1 MNKVRK
7 YYRKFRFHC
16 WLRRN
21 LNVLNIPQE
30 GKRCFVFLA
39 ANYGNLGDVAITYA
53 QEKWL
58 SEELAGYHIVDVP
71 ISDTVIS
78 IGQIKKTIR
87 PNDIITVVGGGNMSD
102 LYFDIELLRLLVVKS
117 FPKNKILLFPQTIQ
131 YNETKEGKTLLNLAK
146 KIYPRHKNLVMM
158 AREKTSF
165 VKMQEYFPA
174 VNVKMLPDIVMTLS
188 DLFSPINWR
197 NGVIFCLRND
207 KEKGDTEPAIKLLRA
222 YFEEKDIP
230 VINRDTHIGSTGLSI
245 EQRKVEL
252 ENIWSDFS
260 KSRVVI
266 TDRLHG
272 MIFGFITGTP
282 TLVLPNNNFKIQGC
296 YEWIK
301 DCGYIYFYDSHKPE
315 DIEHIIRSKPDRNVF
330 WEINARLKQAFAC
343 NQQH

>member
-53 QEKWL
+53 QEKLL
-58 SEELAGYHIVDVP
+58 SEELPEYHIIDVP
-71 ISDTVIS
+71 VSDTVIS

-87 PNDIITVVGGGNMSD
+87 PDDIITIVGGGNMGD

-131 YNETKEGKTLLNLAK
+131 FSDSKEGKSLLKLAK

-165 VKMQEYFPA
+165 AKMQEYFPM
-174 VNVKMLPDIVMTLS
+174 VNVKLLPDIVMILS

-197 NGVIFCLRND
+197 NGVICCLRND
-207 KEKGDTEPAIKLLRA
+207 KEKGNAEEDIKFLRE
-222 YFEEKDIP
+222 YFEKKKIP
-230 VINRDTHIGSTGLSI
+230 IKNRDTHIGNVNLSI
-245 EQRKVEL
+245 KQRKEEL
-252 ENIWSDFS
+252 ESIWNDFS
-260 KSRVVI
+260 KSSLVV

-296 YEWIK
+296 FEWIK
-301 DCGYIYFYDSHKPE
+301 DCGYIYIYDCHKPE
-315 DIEHIIRSKPDRNVF
+315 DIEHVVESKPDKDAF
-330 WEINARLKQAFAC
+330 SKINASLRLAYNGC
-343 NQQH
+343 V